1 MALLRIELR
10 ALCMK
15 MCVLPPNCTPTP
27 EVNLKQTENKMP
39 FIPFNYKQFL
49 LNQ

>member
-15 MCVLPPNCTPTP
+15 ICVLLPNCTPT